1 MDVRAGLGGKIEN
14 GIGGVNEDET
24 WGKRAPWCDYTGP
37 VNGKTV
43 GVTIMDHPESFRHP
57 TYWHVRNYGLM
68 TANPFGLSYFYNDKS
83 RRGSHMLAPG
93 ESIVGIYRY
102 YVHKGDATE
111 ANIKERYHDFAHP
124 PKVRVG

>member
-1 MDVRAGLGGKIEN
+1 MAADNRGWA
-14 GIGGVNEDET
+14 
-24 WGKRAPWCDYTGP
+24 WKRAPWCDYTGP